1 MNAELEACGSMFAD
15 LFCTETKQKQE
26 SCVEAKRRAV

>member
-26 SCVEAKRRAV
+26 SCVEAKRHAI